1 MPCISIISIV
11 FNFIIDRCWEDRCYI
26 NPEKVYFENRQSL
39 PHYKLYLESIAN
51 EALKVPWKFF
61 STQHVDEE
69 TLKRYESEL
78 QNARLAAQAM
88 KVYLTNLQKTGL
100 AVRPGT
106 EVIARDGYNMTT
118 NELEDLQSLVNNER
132 DRSRRA
138 PVVRGGRGGDNSIRG
153 GRGRANGTGR
163 GRQGS
168 SSNTDVQADDIVLPL
183 QSQTNTEIQIIRR
196 GSGNRDKGRRSS
208 RGGNRSRGHGGGGE
222 PVIDGG
228 SSHSS
233 INGNMLAF

>member
-1 MPCISIISIV
+1 M
-11 FNFIIDRCWEDRCYI
+11 
-26 NPEKVYFENRQSL
+26 
-39 PHYKLYLESIAN
+39 ESIGN
-51 EALKVPWKFF
+51 EALKTPWKFF

-138 PVVRGGRGGDNSIRG
+138 PVRGGRGDNSFRG
-153 GRGRANGTGR
+153 GRGRANGTTGR

-168 SSNTDVQADDIVLPL
+168 TSSINDVQADIVRPPPL
-183 QSQTNTEIQIIRR
+183 QSQQNSTEIQSRR
-196 GSGNRDKGRRSS
+196 GGGNRDRGRSS
-208 RGGNRSRGHGGGGE
+208 RGGNRSRGHGGGE
-222 PVIDGG
+222 AAIEG
-228 SSHSS
+228 SINSS
-233 INGNMLAF
+233 INGNMITLFFLFYYNSINE